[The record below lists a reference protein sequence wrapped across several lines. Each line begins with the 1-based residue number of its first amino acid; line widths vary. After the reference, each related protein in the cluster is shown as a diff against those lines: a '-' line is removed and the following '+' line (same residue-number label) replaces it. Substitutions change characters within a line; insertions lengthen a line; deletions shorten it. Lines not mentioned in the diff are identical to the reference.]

1 MAFLDNSGDII
12 LDAVLTDTGRMRLAK
27 GDGSFKI
34 VKFALGDD
42 EINYWSYENINYVG
56 GRNTSGSAFYD
67 LSILQT
73 PVLEA
78 FTNNTSLLKHRLVS
92 YTRNDLLY
100 LPIIKVN
107 NIAGP
112 SKLYSDATNG
122 NTHLVAVDQATLDV
136 NGIKGS
142 EGVLNGLKPGSSTNV
157 IRLDFGL
164 DTTKVAKETTLDAD
178 LMESQLIIELDNR
191 LGSLVNAKTG
201 ETLDFDFLDDDQVA
215 TYIVT
220 NAIDT
225 VGQWTDV
232 TDSALAGPF
241 QGKAEFKFQ
250 ASISL
255 QTSNALYNQFGTTD
269 ATFFQ
274 AGAATFN
281 FIDTLVRITG
291 GTTGYS
297 VDIPVRFAKKITG

>member
-1 MAFLDNSGDII
+1 
-12 LDAVLTDTGRMRLAK
+12 
-27 GDGSFKI
+27 
-34 VKFALGDD
+34 
-42 EINYWSYENINYVG
+42 
-56 GRNTSGSAFYD
+56 
-67 LSILQT
+67 
-73 PVLEA
+73 
-78 FTNNTSLLKHRLVS
+78 
-92 YTRNDLLY
+92 
-100 LPIIKVN
+100 
-107 NIAGP
+107 
-112 SKLYSDATNG
+112 
-122 NTHLVAVDQATLDV
+122 V
-136 NGIKGS
+136 NGIKNTA
-142 EGVLNGLKPGSSTNV
+142 GVLNGLKPGSSTNV

-164 DTTKVAKETTLDAD
+164 DTTKIAKETTLEAD

-220 NAIDT
+220 NAIDI
-225 VGQWTDV
+225 VGQGTDV
-232 TDSALAGPF
+232 ADSALAGPF

-255 QTSNALYNQFGTTD
+255 QTSNALYNQFGTTG
-269 ATFFQ
+269 ATFSGT
-274 AGAATFN
+274 GAATFN

>member
-100 LPIIKVN
+100 LPIIKQ
-107 NIAGP
+107 NITDTGYG
-112 SKLYSDATNG
+112 LYTDADNG
-122 NTHLVAVDQATLDV
+122 NTYVVAVDLATETTL
-136 NGIKGS
+136 GINS
-142 EGVLNGLKPGSSTNV
+142 QGVLNGSKGAGTNKV
-157 IRLDFGL
+157 RVDFGL
-164 DTTKVAKETTLDAD
+164 DSPKVAKETTLDAD

-191 LGSLVNAKTG
+191 LGKLVNVKTG

-225 VGQWTDV
+225 QYQFTD
-232 TDSALAGPF
+232 DSTNNIAGPF
-241 QGKAEFKFQ
+241 QGMAEFKFK

-255 QTSNALYNQFGTTD
+255 QTSNALYNQFGTTGVEFSEVD
-269 ATFFQ
+269 S
-274 AGAATFN
+274 ATFN

-291 GTTGYS
+291 GTTGFS
-297 VDIPVRFAKKITG
+297 VDIPLRFAKKITG